1 MAGKGGKR
9 PGAGRPKG
17 APNKHTAQVKDMIL
31 SALDQ
36 AGGAKYL
43 LRQAEENPTAFMTL
57 VGKVMP
63 TQVTGDTENPL
74 RVVNEILLRG
84 VRPD

>member
-1 MAGKGGKR
+1 MAKGQKTG
-9 PGAGRPKG
+9 GRQKG
-17 APNKHTAQVKDMIL
+17 VPNKNTAQVKDMIL
-31 SALDQ
+31 QALDK
-36 AGGAKYL
+36 AGGAAYL

-63 TQVTGDTENPL
+63 TQVTGDAENPL

-84 VRPD
+84 IRPD